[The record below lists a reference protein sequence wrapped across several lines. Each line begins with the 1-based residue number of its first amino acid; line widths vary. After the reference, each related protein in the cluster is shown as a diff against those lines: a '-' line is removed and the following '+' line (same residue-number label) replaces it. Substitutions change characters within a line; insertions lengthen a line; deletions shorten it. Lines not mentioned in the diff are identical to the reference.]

1 MNSLS
6 FLDRN
11 NLVFPAP
18 DRALKEPNGLL
29 AIGGDLTQQRLLS
42 AYNKG
47 IFPWFNLNDPIL
59 WWSPDPRAIFM
70 LNQIHISKSLKKFFQ
85 KQNWK
90 LTINHDFLGV
100 IKACAA
106 PRNKQDGTWITSTII
121 NAYQSLHQNNQ
132 AHSIEVWEDDKL
144 IGGLYGLAIGQVF
157 CGESMFHNKTNAS
170 KVAFFALKQHLIKWG
185 FKLIDAQI
193 INPHLTSLGATEIS
207 REKFLHLLNKY
218 KENNVSMA
226 CWAKQEVKFELN

>member
-132 AHSIEVWEDDKL
+132 AHSIEVWEEDKL